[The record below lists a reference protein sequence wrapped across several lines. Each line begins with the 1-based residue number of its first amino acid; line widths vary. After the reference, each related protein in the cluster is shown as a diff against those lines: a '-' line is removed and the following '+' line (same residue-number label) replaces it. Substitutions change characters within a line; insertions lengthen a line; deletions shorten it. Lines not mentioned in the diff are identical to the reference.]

1 MRRFINPTFTILTKR
16 LCCDNN
22 NTFIWNNTPESEST
36 YEYYKKDYKSPGN
49 TVTNI
54 TTSYIDAKNTENTD
68 QKQSLKQDYFDD
80 EDWTNNNNYTCHDN
94 YNKYDVNNNTDDIN
108 NMLEVLLII
117 QENLILLDNKI
128 SKIEKYQEKFVGI
141 FEQLSDSNTIICDKI
156 KNIEEKNNKKL
167 SKNKQK
173 INKK

>member
-22 NTFIWNNTPESEST
+22 NTFIWNNTPESNST

-54 TTSYIDAKNTENTD
+54 TTSYIDAKNTENTNK
-68 QKQSLKQDYFDD
+68 KQSLKQDYFDD
-80 EDWTNNNNYTCHDN
+80 EDLINNNYTYHDN
-94 YNKYDVNNNTDDIN
+94 YYKYGVNNNTDDID
-108 NMLEVLLII
+108 NMVEVLLII
-117 QENLILLDNKI
+117 QDNLTSLDKKI
-128 SKIEKYQEKFVGI
+128 SKIEKYQEKIVGI
-141 FEQLSDSNTIICDKI
+141 LEQLLDSNTIICDKI

-167 SKNKQK
+167 LKNKQK
-173 INKK
+173 RNKK